1 MLNSILGIVA
11 ITENS
16 FYLFNL
22 GQEQVYF
29 IFWNIKEKEQL
40 RVT

>member
-1 MLNSILGIVA
+1 MLNSILEIVA

-22 GQEQVYF
+22 SQEQVYF
-29 IFWNIKEKEQL
+29 IFWNIK
-40 RVT
+40 VIMCYN